1 MMGRWG
7 GLAYNYFDSI
17 SDCGSTPPPPMPTFR
32 VPAST
37 TNLGHGFD
45 CLGMALGLYN
55 TIAVEPSGD
64 TVTAPD
70 AADPGLAILAERMR
84 VTCARAWKRHLPG
97 FMVRVRGDVPIARGM
112 GSSSTILLGVAAGCQ
127 TIADRPFDRSELIT
141 LAAEVEGHPDNVAAA
156 CLGGFTIAGDV
167 GGSLR
172 TTRFDPPA
180 DLGCVVCIPDFEVK
194 TSEAR
199 RILPSVLSKVDHIRG
214 LQHTALIVAA
224 LARGDLA
231 GLSGLFANAWHEGH
245 RAALN
250 PHLAALRTAAEQQ
263 GALGT
268 ILSGSGSTVL
278 SFVRKGQRLFA
289 SGVPTGI
296 GACRVLEVSP
306 DAGGIMAVD

>member
-1 MMGRWG
+1 
-7 GLAYNYFDSI
+7 
-17 SDCGSTPPPPMPTFR
+17 MPTFR
-32 VPAST
+32 IPAST

-55 TIAVEPSGD
+55 TITVESSGD
-64 TVTAPD
+64 VVSAPE

-84 VTCARAWKRHLPG
+84 ATCARAWKRPLPG
-97 FMVRVRGDVPIARGM
+97 FSVRVRGDVPIARGM
-112 GSSSTILLGVAAGCQ
+112 GSSSTILLGVAAACQ
-127 TIADRPFDRSELIT
+127 TFASRPFDRAELIA

-156 CLGGFTIAGDV
+156 CLGGFTVVGDV

-172 TTRFDPPA
+172 TARFDPPA
-180 DLGCVVCIPDFEVK
+180 DLACVVCIPDFEVK

-199 RILPSVLSKVDHIRG
+199 KILPGELSKADHIRG
-214 LQHTALIVAA
+214 LQRTALIVAA

-231 GLSGLFANAWHEGH
+231 GLKGLFSDAWHEGH

-250 PHLAALRTAAEQQ
+250 PHLNALRNAAEQQ

-278 SFVRKGQRLFA
+278 CFVRKGQRLFA
-289 SGVPTGI
+289 SGVPAGI
-296 GACRVLEVSP
+296 GACRVLPVSP
-306 DAGGIMAVD
+306 DAGGVTAVG